1 VNSFKAICEKSQKIL
16 VELFRSSNE
25 TEDEINEQINYPI
38 EQYTTQE
45 EINYVDELAVVG
57 NEQSSKF
64 TTNFEFLSL
73 NNSTNN
79 DLLEITDEST
89 IQLPPLENPICDIDD
104 TKLEN
109 QTTDNCNYQ
118 VTSEPNKGQ
127 IIKEVCPKCGKKFAI
142 HQLEA
147 HQAEG
152 TCTNKSIPECPI
164 CKKTF
169 KSISNRNTHLNSH
182 NDGELKFKYRE

>member
-182 NDGELKFKYRE
+182 NDGEFKLKF